1 MTKSIWKRE
10 KCLLMYEHL
19 KGHIKTKSIAK
30 DIIWCASKASSQL
43 VVLGNKL
50 SDTFLDTMKMILKL
64 DSELV
69 IKAHNEGKNDQS
81 CTKKY
86 LNCKHP
92 KVKCD
97 L

>member
-1 MTKSIWKRE
+1 MPNFKSKQSCME
-10 KCLLMYEHL
+10 KLIC
-19 KGHIKTKSIAK
+19 
-30 DIIWCASKASSQL
+30 CASKASSL
-43 VVLGNKL
+43 LGVLGNKL
-50 SDTFLDTMKMILKL
+50 SDTFLDTMKMMLKL

-69 IKAHNEGKNDQS
+69 IKAHNEGKNGQS

-92 KVKCD
+92 EVKCD